1 MRAQGADHT
10 SSHQLL
16 NRRASEAGA
25 MAMPGHRDRR
35 MWCARRA
42 AGSPPIQSRAVA
54 KKAQDGKIAGYFI
67 FPACVHIKTDV

>member
-1 MRAQGADHT
+1 
-10 SSHQLL
+10 
-16 NRRASEAGA
+16 